1 MTVKYDPR
9 TAPSDLTDDHIPVD
23 IMDPSGEVIARGSF
37 DDTNKTSTYTFT
49 DYVDKYENVNAKLIM
64 NSFID
69 KKKYQM
75 KKQ

>member
-9 TAPSDLTDDHIPVD
+9 TIPSDLTDDYTPVD
-23 IMDPSGEVIARGSF
+23 IMDPSGEVIATSF
-37 DDTNKTSTYTFT
+37 DNSNKTTTYTFT
-49 DYVDKYENVNAKLIM
+49 DYVDKYENVNAKLVM

-69 KKKYQM
+69 KKRCRM